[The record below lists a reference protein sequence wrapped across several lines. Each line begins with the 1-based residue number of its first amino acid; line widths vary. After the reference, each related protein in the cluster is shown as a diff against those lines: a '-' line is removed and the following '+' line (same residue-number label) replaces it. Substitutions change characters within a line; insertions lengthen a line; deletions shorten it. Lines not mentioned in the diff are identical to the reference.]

1 MTKSEEMKRLE
12 YDMASDKEL
21 RKKFCKTV
29 DRIAGEKTVQ
39 SDGELADGELDY
51 NITAADFEWLDA
63 EMEEVS
69 ADELKQVAGC
79 VGDHEDEH
87 GHDTH
92 SALQY
97 GTALLHQRTLQPRKR
112 RLPAGK
118 IIGVIM

>member
-1 MTKSEEMKRLE
+1 
-12 YDMASDKEL
+12 MASDKEL

-39 SDGELADGELDY
+39 SDGELFAKAAEELGY

-69 ADELKQVAGC
+69 ADELKQVAGG

-92 SALQY
+92 S
-97 GTALLHQRTLQPRKR
+97 ALLHQRTLQPRKR